1 MNIEINTVA
10 YKNDG
15 VRIRID
21 GERVPSFALLEAAK
35 DAAYEQGWQ
44 DGNREGI
51 RERAERAFKQGASNG
66 A

>member
-10 YKNDG
+10 YKDDG

-21 GERVPSFALLEAAK
+21 GESVPSFALLEAAK
-35 DAAYEQGWQ
+35 NTAYKLGWKA
-44 DGNREGI
+44 GNIEGI
-51 RERAERAFKQGASNG
+51 REGVERALKQGDSNG